1 MENKNA
7 RAVLKPP
14 SLFISSIH
22 LTNIQTNNYSKSV
35 QKCYLFDDAT
45 KVSQITK
52 SKTNSDT
59 ANQNSTNAR

>member
-22 LTNIQTNNYSKSV
+22 LTGVQANNYSKSV
-35 QKCYLFDDAT
+35 QKCCLKNAIYLMTLRKFL
-45 KVSQITK
+45 KLPNLKLI
-52 SKTNSDT
+52 
-59 ANQNSTNAR
+59 